1 MGKVDRK
8 IFDPELFIDEQLA
21 PEAKNSNIEAIFI
34 ADCSSSNTL
43 PEQFYQKFLKISPK
57 IEIITPNKKSVSS
70 NYQLFKVLYSNYHLT
85 ENRFNFETTVC
96 AGLPAIQMVE
106 NLVLSNHKIIEIQ
119 GMFSGTLNYVLSTFM
134 NSDDT
139 NDGNLKMS
147 DVVHNAWKQGLTEPN
162 PIDDLSGTDVARK
175 ILILSRICGNK
186 MELGDIE
193 LKGLVDFQAETA
205 DIYFEKMKELDD
217 YFGQLKSEVK
227 VGDLKEKNMKH
238 EIRNKKTEKY
248 TF

>member
-57 IEIITPNKKSVSS
+57 IEIITPNKKSVSN
-70 NYQLFKVLYSNYHLT
+70 NYQLFQELYSTYHLT

-217 YFGQLKSEVK
+217 YFGQLRSEVK
-227 VGDLKEKNMKH
+227 VGDLKK
-238 EIRNKKTEKY
+238 
-248 TF
+248 